1 MKTIHV
7 DIVSA
12 EGEIFSGEATMVF
25 VPASTGEIGIA
36 PSHAPLL
43 ANLKAGDVRVQ
54 VEGQDEQFFYVS
66 GGAMEIQ
73 PHLVTVL
80 ADSASR
86 AEDLDEEA
94 VLEAKKR
101 AEEAIASVDQVGN
114 AGEAH
119 AELAMV
125 MAQLKTLEK
134 IRRQAKR

>member
-1 MKTIHV
+1 MKTIHI

-12 EGEIFSGEATMVF
+12 EGEIFSGEATMVIA
-25 VPASTGEIGIA
+25 PASTGEIGIT
-36 PSHAPLL
+36 PRHAPLL
-43 ANLKAGDVRVQ
+43 TNLKAGDVRVQ
-54 VEGQDEQFFYVS
+54 TEGQDEQLFYVS

-73 PHLVTVL
+73 PHVITVL

-86 AEDLDEEA
+86 AEDIDEEA

-101 AEEAIASVDQVGN
+101 AEEAIADAEVGN
-114 AGEAH
+114 IGEAH